1 MRSTRQDLFPELE
14 DDQDMGED
22 PEGQQMVSLN
32 RLLEKHRDSSLN
44 RLLEKHRDEE
54 VPFMPTLPLVLR
66 TNFGT
71 Y

>member
-1 MRSTRQDLFPELE
+1 MRSTKQDLFHKLE

-22 PEGQQMVSLN
+22 PEAQQMVSLN

-54 VPFMPTLPLVLR
+54 VPFMPTLPL
-66 TNFGT
+66 
-71 Y
+71 